1 MQKAHRGT
9 ACVCR
14 ATARSAEIE
23 RFKADPKCNVFLI
36 SIKAGGLGLN
46 LTEADRVVIME
57 PG

>member
-1 MQKAHRGT
+1 M
-9 ACVCR
+9 CR